1 MKNKLRIFLADD
13 HAIMREGLR
22 SLVEAQPDMEVIGE
36 ADNGRTAWRQ
46 AKELQPD
53 VVVMDVSMPVL
64 NGMKATTLIK
74 RVCQNVKV
82 IVLTVHEDQGY
93 MRQLLEAGASGYMLK
108 KTAADELVK
117 GIRVVAAGGVY
128 LYPAQAGKV
137 VGGFIGKKGLRGAG
151 SRTDLSDRET
161 EVLRLVAWGYTNK
174 EIASQL
180 NISVKTV
187 ETHKSNVMEKLSLKS
202 RSDFVRYALHQGWLE
217 EM

>member
-1 MKNKLRIFLADD
+1 MKKKLRIFLADD

-22 SLVEAQPDMEVIGE
+22 SLVDAQPDMEVIGE
-36 ADNGRTAWRQ
+36 ADNGRTAWRE

-53 VVVMDVSMPVL
+53 VVVMDVSMPVM

-74 RVCQNVKV
+74 RVCRNVKV

-117 GIRVVAAGGVY
+117 GIRAVAAGGVY
-128 LYPAQAGKV
+128 LDPAQAGKV
-137 VGGFIGKKGLRGAG
+137 VGGFIGKKGPRGAG
-151 SRTDLSDRET
+151 SRADLSARET

-187 ETHKSNVMEKLSLKS
+187 ETHKSSVMEKLGFKS

-217 EM
+217 ET